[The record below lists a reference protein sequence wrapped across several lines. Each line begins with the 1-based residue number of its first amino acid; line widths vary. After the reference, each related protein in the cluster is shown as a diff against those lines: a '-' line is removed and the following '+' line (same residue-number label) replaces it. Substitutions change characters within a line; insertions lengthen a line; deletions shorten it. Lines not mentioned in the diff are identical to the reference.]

1 MTLLPTFTERAP
13 SPLPVPPGKDNG
25 LLWFYPLWGHH
36 GAISALLRAENVLA
50 LSAPVDGTVSQITGL
65 CLRDLRLLKVGEPT
79 EAPLPTLCSEPDTVY
94 RWASLA
100 LAGHLLRSAVSLVLR
115 SGGTQGSI
123 LNA

>member
-1 MTLLPTFTERAP
+1 MGRSGSILH
-13 SPLPVPPGKDNG
+13 
-25 LLWFYPLWGHH
+25 WCHH
-36 GAISALLRAENVLA
+36 RAISTLLRAENVLA

-65 CLRDLRLLKVGEPT
+65 CLRDLRCLCDLRLLKVGEPT
-79 EAPLPTLCSEPDTVY
+79 EAPLPALCLERDTVY

-100 LAGHLLRSAVSLVLR
+100 LAGHLLRSAVSLVLC